1 MPPTPLGYSLLAL
14 NHERLT
20 RWLAPARLR
29 TAHVTGCGTEL
40 LQGIIRH
47 AAEPCTQLLVFYIR
61 LRPLWRSNP
70 IEREKCGKL
79 KDFT

>member
-47 AAEPCTQLLVFYIR
+47 AAEPCTQLLVFYIGDFD
-61 LRPLWRSNP
+61 PSGVGIQSNA
-70 IEREKCGKL
+70 KNVAN
-79 KDFT
+79 